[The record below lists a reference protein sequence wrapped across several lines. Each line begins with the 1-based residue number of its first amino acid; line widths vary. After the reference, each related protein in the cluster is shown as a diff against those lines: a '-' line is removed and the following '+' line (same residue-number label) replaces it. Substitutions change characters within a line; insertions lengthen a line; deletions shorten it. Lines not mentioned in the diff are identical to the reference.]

1 MLHGM
6 AEQAT
11 APQLQQS
18 VHCRPLQQLPLQ
30 LM

>member
-1 MLHGM
+1 M

-30 LM
+30 L